1 MPIIKHNIYDK
12 EAKEK
17 IQSILVPELRK
28 EGFTGSYP
36 HFRRPNKDGG
46 FDILSFQFNKCGGS
60 FLIEI
65 SAAYPYREEFTNC
78 CLNSSKNT
86 EEEIKKINHA
96 HTHVRRRIHSRWNE
110 CWFDYSDG
118 NVEKTVN
125 HALNRLR
132 KEMSWF
138 DNPPIYREL
147 KRRKRQGL
155 SY

>member
-17 IQSILVPELRK
+17 IKSILVPELRK

-46 FDILSFQFNKCGGS
+46 FDILSFQFDKCGGS

-78 CLNSSKNT
+78 CLNSSTDT
-86 EEEIKKINHA
+86 EEEIKKSTMA
-96 HTHVRRRIHSRWNE
+96 TPT
-110 CWFDYSDG
+110 SDEESEIAG
-118 NVEKTVN
+118 TNGSIIAT
-125 HALNRLR
+125 
-132 KEMSWF
+132 EMLII
-138 DNPPIYREL
+138 P
-147 KRRKRQGL
+147 
-155 SY
+155 